1 MARAKDRAL
10 EYTAM
15 ARDRCDGGITS
26 LIREMAQGPSE
37 ASPAPTRMRAMNKC
51 LKLWAKPE
59 SAVAA
64 DQTAR
69 PAPRRYLRGILSA
82 SQPRGNPMVE

>member
-1 MARAKDRAL
+1 MARAKDKAL
-10 EYTAM
+10 EYTAI
-15 ARDRCDGGITS
+15 ARARWAGGITS
-26 LIREMAQGPSE
+26 LIKEMAHGPSV
-37 ASPAPTRMRAMNKC
+37 ASPAPTKIRAMNKC
-51 LKLWAKPE
+51 LKLCANPE

-64 DQTAR
+64 DQIAR